1 MKPVTPKERF
11 KMNRSAALEGCTA
24 ALGRPQGLRYQKA
37 AVILKRAL
45 VASVL
50 APLLSTAARAQPPA
64 ATGAIQLTLDEAIR
78 RGLET
83 SQRIAEAVARGEA
96 AEAVVGERHAATLPQ
111 IAAQAGYTR
120 TNHVEAFGI
129 LSPGNQFRVIYP
141 DVPDNYRTRL
151 DLQWP
156 IYTGGRLDALE
167 RAARIEATA
176 SADEIAA
183 ARGDLTLEIT
193 RAYWA
198 LVTATEA
205 LRVVQESAARVGAH
219 LRDLRNQLAA
229 GLVPPND
236 VFTVE
241 AQESRQRM
249 LTVQAGATRDVA
261 EAELARLAGA
271 APGTPVTAAAA
282 LDAPPVTTA
291 SLEALVD
298 LARQQRPERAAMAK
312 RVSAAGERRRAAA
325 AGVKPT
331 VGVGGGV
338 DYANPN
344 PRIFPREDAWRT
356 SWDASVNLT
365 WPLFDGGRARSEMAE
380 AAALGRATAARLADF
395 DASLAVEIRQ
405 RLREIEASRAA
416 IDAASDAVR
425 SAAEARR
432 VLGERFAAGVA
443 TATDVLDAQVALLQA
458 EQDRTQALA
467 NAHLADARMARALGR

>member
-1 MKPVTPKERF
+1 MT
-11 KMNRSAALEGCTA
+11 TA
-24 ALGRPQGLRYQKA
+24 
-37 AVILKRAL
+37 
-45 VASVL
+45 
-50 APLLSTAARAQPPA
+50 LLSTVMAQPPDS
-64 ATGAIQLTLDEAIR
+64 ATVRLTLDEAIR
-78 RGLET
+78 RGLEA
-83 SQRIAEAVARGEA
+83 SHRIAEAIARGEA

-129 LSPGNQFRVIYP
+129 LSPNNQFRVIYP

-167 RAARIEATA
+167 RAARIDATA

-183 ARGDLTLEIT
+183 ARADLTLEIT

-205 LRVVQESAARVGAH
+205 VRVVQESVARVAAH
-219 LRDLRNQLAA
+219 LTDVRNQLAA
-229 GLVPPND
+229 GLVPPSD

-249 LTVQAGATRDVA
+249 LAVQARATRDVA

-271 APGTPVTAAAA
+271 APGTAVAAAAA
-282 LDAPPVTTA
+282 LETPPSPTA

-298 LARQQRPERAAMAK
+298 VARQQRPERAGLMK
-312 RVSAAGERRRAAA
+312 RVSAAGERGRAAA
-325 AGVKPT
+325 AATKPT

-338 DYANPN
+338 DYASPN
-344 PRIFPREDAWRT
+344 PRIFPREQAWRT
-356 SWDASVNLT
+356 SWDASVNVS
-365 WPLFDGGRARSEMAE
+365 WPLFDGGRARSEVAE
-380 AAALGRATAARLADF
+380 AAALGRATEARLADF

-405 RLREIEASRAA
+405 RLREIDASRAA

-443 TATDVLDAQVALLQA
+443 TSTDVLDAQVALLQA
-458 EQDRTQALA
+458 ELDRTQAIA

>member
-1 MKPVTPKERF
+1 MYARLART
-11 KMNRSAALEGCTA
+11 M
-24 ALGRPQGLRYQKA
+24 
-37 AVILKRAL
+37 L
-45 VASVL
+45 VACF
-50 APLLSTAARAQPPA
+50 AAMTTPLLSTAAIAQPPD
-64 ATGAIQLTLDEAIR
+64 QVPVRLTLDEAIR

-96 AEAVVGERHAATLPQ
+96 AEAVIGERHAATLPQ
-111 IAAQAGYTR
+111 IAALAGYTR
-120 TNHVEAFGI
+120 TNHVEAFG
-129 LSPGNQFRVIYP
+129 LLAPGNQFRVIYP
-141 DVPDNYRTRL
+141 DLPDNYRTRL

-167 RAARIEATA
+167 RAARLDATA

-205 LRVVQESAARVGAH
+205 LRVVQESATRVGVH
-219 LRDLRNQLAA
+219 LGDVRNQLAA

-249 LTVQAGATRDVA
+249 LVVQAQATRDVA

-271 APGTPVTAAAA
+271 APGTPVAAAAA
-282 LDAPPVTTA
+282 LEAPPVTTA
-291 SLEALVD
+291 SLQALVET
-298 LARQQRPERAAMAK
+298 ARQQRPERAALAK

-325 AGVKPT
+325 AAAKPT
-331 VGVGGGV
+331 VGVAGGV
-338 DYANPN
+338 DYASPN

-356 SWDASVNLT
+356 SWDASVNVA

-380 AAALGRATAARLADF
+380 AAALGRATEARLADF

-405 RLREIEASRAA
+405 RLREIDASRAA

-443 TATDVLDAQVALLQA
+443 TSTDVLDAQVALLQA
-458 EQDRTQALA
+458 ELDRTQEIA
-467 NAHLADARMARALGR
+467 NAQLADARLARALGR